1 MSGEN
6 QSNTDNRDLKRYV
19 KNQSDTDNKDL

>member
-1 MSGEN
+1 MSGKN
-6 QSNTDNRDLKRYV
+6 HSDTDNRDLKRYV